1 MLPFLISPFTEVEFH
16 VETQVVQIDF
26 GHGRPIYDKI
36 KAAIAGKEIGILG
49 NCPYYLKLT

>member
-1 MLPFLISPFTEVEFH
+1 MPFLISPFTEVEFH